1 MNEFFCQNETV
12 NAQNCV
18 EKKVES
24 VDYRSSAGQGQEMRK
39 VDVVHQLH
47 TTKNTSGGI
56 LAGAAAAVTSTLQSA
71 KDAVAKK

>member
-1 MNEFFCQNETV
+1 MNEQSKNETA
-12 NAQNCV
+12 NAQNCE

-39 VDVVHQLH
+39 VDVIHQVH